1 MAETMIF
8 ELPEHE
14 FKDGVPLNDL
24 LRERRTIREY
34 TPQALELQ
42 EIAQLL
48 WAAQGI
54 TTRIW
59 GGLRTAPSL
68 GTQCICM
75 SV

>member
-42 EIAQLL
+42 EIAQ
-48 WAAQGI
+48 ANI
-54 TTRIW
+54 RH
-59 GGLRTAPSL
+59 
-68 GTQCICM
+68 
-75 SV
+75 